1 MKRNARN
8 SRTPI
13 GKAPLRSRQFFWRKR
28 RLFVS
33 RCSSLSDIKPASTNK
48 YSITGVRA
56 SKYSCGSSLS
66 LVRPVL
72 SMFFSFSLRFLFL
85 DRLVIFLSSAV
96 VVARTFASLTIA
108 NTFLLDI
115 GGLFV
120 PSWSA
125 RFDITRHTSYRRW
138 IATAVKAHWLRH
150 ANSRVWEFPIC
161 WENPRM
167 RKIWK

>member
-1 MKRNARN
+1 MKRNAKD
-8 SRTPI
+8 SWTPI
-13 GKAPLRSRQFFWRKR
+13 GKASLRSRQFFWRKR

-48 YSITGVRA
+48 YSIAGVRGP
-56 SKYSCGSSLS
+56 KYSCGNSLS
-66 LVRPVL
+66 LVRPIL
-72 SMFFSFSLRFLFL
+72 SMFFSFSSRFLFL
-85 DRLVIFLSSAV
+85 DRSVIFLSSAI

-108 NTFLLDI
+108 STFLLDI

-125 RFDITRHTSYRRW
+125 WFDITRHTSYRRW
-138 IATAVKAHWLRH
+138 IETTVKAHWLRH

-161 WENPRM
+161 WESPRAA
-167 RKIWK
+167 